1 MNARVKTT
9 EHLVGVFA
17 AMATAPP
24 PENVALLV
32 RHLKCDESI
41 KLTRAVADAIPQHRE
56 RNSQS
61 LPPPTELLP
70 PLA

>member
-9 EHLVGVFA
+9 EDLVGLFA
-17 AMATAPP
+17 AMATTPP

-32 RHLKCDESI
+32 RYLRCDESI
-41 KLTRAVADAIPQHRE
+41 KLTRAVADAIPQYRE
-56 RNSQS
+56 RNSQQ
-61 LPPPTELLP
+61 LPPPAELLP